1 MITRHFGVP
10 FRGSVSGDEFQSQQP
25 PSAGKRLKGLW
36 VRLIKGKG
44 AVLSPAERRK
54 LFKVIDGGKN
64 QATQGNP
71 SA

>member
-1 MITRHFGVP
+1 MIMRHFGVP
-10 FRGSVSGDEFQSQQP
+10 FRGLVSADEFQSQQP
-25 PSAGKRLKGLW
+25 PSGKRLKGLW